1 MLSSTLL
8 LLLAATE
15 PTHLSLVFGG
25 DVIPHGEVKL
35 AAQAHARSS
44 PKEEGPV
51 RPLNN
56 EGWDELFAPLAP
68 TFRSADLAVINLET
82 PVTTAK
88 KPFTGPLIFN
98 APPAMLQ
105 ALAHSG
111 VRAVSLAN
119 NHARDQHL
127 AGLLETHQ
135 HLAAAGL
142 QGAGTGPTAAAAWE
156 PLLLQVRGVTV
167 GLLSFT
173 RLLNYF
179 RNPES
184 QDEPHVAYVPYA
196 ATPEEAHNARG
207 LSTDELLERVRAA
220 AARCEA
226 LFVLVHWGNEY
237 QSQPRPEDRAL
248 AQALFEAGA
257 LAVVGHHP
265 HVLQP
270 VEYQRSSSGR
280 RTLVAFSLGN
290 LIANQ
295 DRHYVH
301 GDPLRRGDKRDS
313 LLLRVQLTR
322 REPGAPVELESAS
335 LLPVWI
341 DNNREQRL
349 RGAKVPRLIQPVP
362 IDSELQAATEQLAA
376 MEAQG
381 PARNKQERQA
391 REQLERR
398 KALLQSRRE
407 RILQLMPAELVAS
420 PSAPPTPPPGG

>member
-15 PTHLSLVFGG
+15 PTHLSLVFAG

-35 AAQAHARSS
+35 AAEAHARSS

-51 RPLNN
+51 RSLNN
-56 EGWDELFAPLAP
+56 EGWDELFAPLAD
-68 TFRSADLAVINLET
+68 TFRSADLAVVNLET
-82 PVTTAK
+82 PVTTAR

-127 AGLLETHQ
+127 AGLVETHQ

-142 QGAGTGPTAAAAWE
+142 KGAGTGPTAAAAWE
-156 PLLLQVRGVTV
+156 PLLLQVRGVNV

-184 QDEPHVAYVPYA
+184 QEEPHVAYVPYA
-196 ATPEEAHNARG
+196 ATPEEAHKAQG

-226 LFVLVHWGNEY
+226 LFVLVHWGTEY
-237 QSQPRPEDRAL
+237 QSQPRAEDRTL

-257 LAVVGHHP
+257 LAVIGHHP

-270 VEYQRSSSGR
+270 VEYQRTSSGR

-301 GDPLRRGDKRDS
+301 GAPLRRGDKRDS
-313 LLLRVQLTR
+313 LLLRVQLVR

-349 RGAKVPRLIQPVP
+349 RGDRVPRLIQPVL

-376 MEAQG
+376 LEAQG
-381 PARNKQERQA
+381 PARDKKERQA
-391 REQLERR
+391 RQELERR

-407 RILQLMPAELVAS
+407 RILQLMPPELVAGS
-420 PSAPPTPPPGG
+420 SAPPAPPPGG